1 MGCDSFCQQAKI
13 LDDQSFG
20 QFEQEIR
27 SFEAQFGGA
36 GVQNVGLVPSAAS
49 PAQPAQPAPTR
60 QPGGSVFTPSSIT
73 TRQPRPQAATTRL
86 PRPAPTPRPTPAT
99 LPPTPATPQ
108 PTSRSNPRPTT
119 PRAPRSRAPST
130 PRPTRRPTRRPAPS
144 STTQIEQVKGRGGF
158 DSKTTVSI
166 PIETTTRK
174 NTKIKWTFNG
184 VRFLCS
190 ISKSYFTD

>member
-36 GVQNVGLVPSAAS
+36 GVQTVGVVPSA
-49 PAQPAQPAPTR
+49 AQPAQPAPTR
-60 QPGGSVFTPSSIT
+60 QPGGSVFTPSSIS
-73 TRQPRPQAATTRL
+73 TRQPRPQPATTRL

-99 LPPTPATPQ
+99 
-108 PTSRSNPRPTT
+108 PRPTT

-184 VRFLCS
+184 VSFLCL
-190 ISKSYFTD
+190 ISKRYFTD